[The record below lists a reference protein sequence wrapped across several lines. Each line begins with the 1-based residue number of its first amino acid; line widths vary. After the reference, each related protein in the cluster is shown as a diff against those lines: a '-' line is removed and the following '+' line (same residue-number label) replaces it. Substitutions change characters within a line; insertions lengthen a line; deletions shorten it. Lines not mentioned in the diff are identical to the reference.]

1 MSVSSAPVLS
11 HSATLM
17 VGNSTNIPPIQEK
30 YPNALSSMLKALVAS
45 LPDSIIDKEGQDA
58 FKAAVDSNIASLQAI
73 QNLETEIAK
82 SRANQMPNLSKI
94 EEAENA
100 VEQLYVEYYAADY
113 NSRLTE
119 GDYETTSRIV
129 HGLEA
134 VNGEWPAP
142 NWTCP
147 AYQSFD
153 ELAAAET
160 GLDASEQI
168 TTQN

>member
-1 MSVSSAPVLS
+1 
-11 HSATLM
+11 
-17 VGNSTNIPPIQEK
+17 
-30 YPNALSSMLKALVAS
+30 MLKGLVAS
-45 LPDSIIDKEGQDA
+45 LPDSIIDKEGQEA
-58 FKAAVDSNIASLQAI
+58 FKAAMDSSLASLQAI
-73 QNLETEIAK
+73 QNLETEMAK
-82 SRANQMPNLSKI
+82 SRANELSNLSKI
-94 EEAENA
+94 DEAENA
-100 VEQLYVEYYAADY
+100 VEQLYVEFYAADY

-134 VNGEWPAP
+134 VNGEWPVP

-160 GLDASEQI
+160 ALDASEQI
-168 TTQN
+168 APQN

>member
-1 MSVSSAPVLS
+1 
-11 HSATLM
+11 
-17 VGNSTNIPPIQEK
+17 
-30 YPNALSSMLKALVAS
+30 MLKGLVAS
-45 LPDSIIDKEGQDA
+45 LPDSIIDKEGQEA
-58 FKAAVDSNIASLQAI
+58 FKAAMDSSLASLQAI
-73 QNLETEIAK
+73 QNLETEMAK
-82 SRANQMPNLSKI
+82 SRANELSNLSKI

-100 VEQLYVEYYAADY
+100 VEQLYVEFYAADY

-160 GLDASEQI
+160 ALDASEQI
-168 TTQN
+168 APQN